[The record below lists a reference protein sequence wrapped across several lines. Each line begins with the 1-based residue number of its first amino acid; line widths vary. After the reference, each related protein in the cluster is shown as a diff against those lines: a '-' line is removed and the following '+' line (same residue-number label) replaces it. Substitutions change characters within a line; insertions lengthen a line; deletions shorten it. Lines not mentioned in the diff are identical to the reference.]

1 MHAILF
7 INGVPPKELP
17 SVDEFSLVAC
27 TDGAFNYLLEKGFP
41 MEKLTFVSG
50 DFDSHSF
57 TSQDYPVPFIHT
69 PNQDKTDFQKALELL
84 MERGAKSVEVYGG
97 SGGEMDHFLGN
108 LSVAHRFIEKLNIVF
123 YDEYSK
129 YFFISKEEKLENV
142 QHKMISLYPFP
153 IAKEVITNG
162 LHWDLNGEELSITN
176 TISTRNFAI
185 KKEVDIRFS
194 DGDLLVFIGKE
205 NYKK

>member
-84 MERGAKSVEVYGG
+84 MERGAKSVEIYGG

-108 LSVAHRFIEKLNIVF
+108 LSVAHRFKEKLNIVF

-176 TISTRNFAI
+176 TISTRNFAVR
-185 KKEVDIRFS
+185 KEVDIRFS
-194 DGDLLVFIGKE
+194 DGDLLVFIGIE